1 MGKITNDR
9 IEDYRNYLID
19 NERSAA
25 TISKYL
31 GAVRDLFLF
40 LGEKPPERRD
50 ILDYREHLLK
60 TKTAKTVN
68 AALSAIN
75 GFFLFAGREDLT
87 VHYLKIQHKAFA
99 EEKKELDMKE
109 YRRLLK
115 AAKDAGDERTWLL
128 LQTLAG
134 TGIRI
139 SEHVYITVEAA
150 KCGRAEIRLKGKCR
164 IILIPEEL
172 CRHLLSYARKKGIK
186 NGAIFCTRT
195 GKPLNRSNAW
205 RDLKRLC
212 QAAGVDSDKVF
223 PHNFRHLFAR
233 QFYAQDRDIA
243 RLADVMGHSRIET
256 TRLYVAVS
264 AVEHEKELNRMGMIM
279 PAWGKKERHR
289 GRKSACVFG

>member
-1 MGKITNDR
+1 MGKTTNDR

-25 TISKYL
+25 TVSKYL
-31 GAVRDLFLF
+31 AAVRDLFLF
-40 LGEKPPERRD
+40 LGEKTPERRD

-60 TKTAKTVN
+60 TRTAKTVN

-99 EEKKELDMKE
+99 DEKKELDMRE

-115 AAKDAGDERTWLL
+115 AAKDAGDGRTWLL

-150 KCGRAEIRLKGKCR
+150 CESAKQNPGIAVKFSVTPKWLKLLIGFKQQEKIAVDYFDTETLEIVSTEMYIDGYKAVRKADTSYKGLWEVSFTLK
-164 IILIPEEL
+164 E
-172 CRHLLSYARKKGIK
+172 
-186 NGAIFCTRT
+186 F
-195 GKPLNRSNAW
+195 
-205 RDLKRLC
+205 
-212 QAAGVDSDKVF
+212 
-223 PHNFRHLFAR
+223 
-233 QFYAQDRDIA
+233 
-243 RLADVMGHSRIET
+243 
-256 TRLYVAVS
+256 
-264 AVEHEKELNRMGMIM
+264 
-279 PAWGKKERHR
+279 
-289 GRKSACVFG
+289 